1 MAHSDTAHSHA
12 SHGHSADHSATGR
25 GGTSLQESQHLEALD
40 HHDDWFRHDPS
51 EQHQDAHGDTQAL
64 GIIAFMVGT
73 LVVVI
78 VVSLAAYYLFE
89 SWGRKQLLVNNERR
103 TKTAEYQSLRA
114 EWTRQLGAYEWTDAA
129 AGKVRIPLELART
142 RVIDL
147 YSKPAPAPTPIPA
160 AAPTSTPAPASPVSG
175 AAPK

>member
-1 MAHSDTAHSHA
+1 MAHSDTAHSHP
-12 SHGHSADHSATGR
+12 SHGADHSATGR

-40 HHDDWFRHDPS
+40 HHDDWFRHDAS
-51 EQHQDAHGDTQAL
+51 EQHQEAHGDTQAL

-78 VVSLAAYYLFE
+78 AVSLAAYYLFE

-147 YSKPAPAPTPIPA
+147 YSKPAPA
-160 AAPTSTPAPASPVSG
+160 AAPTSTPAPAAPVSG